1 MEVFQMKKSSF
12 VALGLGTIS
21 TVLFALGMC
30 MAMIEEWGAFQPGV
44 VFGCVGLLLGLITW
58 ILWRK
63 MEHKEPV
70 QITAK
75 TFLMV
80 MVGVIGALALCIG
93 MCFSMVWGKMI
104 QGIIIGLIGIVLL
117 LGLIPLTTGIKE

>member
-1 MEVFQMKKSSF
+1 MKKSSF
-12 VALGLGTIS
+12 VALGLVTIS

-80 MVGVIGALALCIG
+80 MVGVIGALALGIG

>member
-1 MEVFQMKKSSF
+1 MKKSSF
-12 VALGLGTIS
+12 VALSLGTIS

-80 MVGVIGALALCIG
+80 MVGVIGALALGIG

>member
-1 MEVFQMKKSSF
+1 MKKSSF

-80 MVGVIGALALCIG
+80 MVGVIGALALGIG

-117 LGLIPLTTGIKE
+117 IGLIPLKTGIKE

>member
-1 MEVFQMKKSSF
+1 
-12 VALGLGTIS
+12 
-21 TVLFALGMC
+21 

-80 MVGVIGALALCIG
+80 MVGVIGALALGIG